1 MRVVFGGASL
11 GPPAGSIMRGKL
23 DGMPVEVGEGSAAAV
38 DMDVCITMLDGMGWA
53 VLLSVPVGLIDVGAD
68 DELGVISGPT
78 AGATELD
85 EGIDVAVSLVA
96 GVATAPLVTGVA
108 ATLLELLAPDA
119 VAVFVPEASVVN
131 VSDAAI
137 PVDPETE
144 VEVVGTAVDAPETED
159 DTLGIEVEAP
169 ETEDDTPGMEVVAP
183 ETEVEAPGTEV
194 MAPEAEVE
202 APETDVELPN
212 AEVNI
217 SGTEVEAPGREVE
230 TPTALLLSEV
240 VVAIVAE
247 PDVEPDVDP
256 VVIAT
261 GTLPVSV
268 DDPERLVSVVE
279 TDPEPSTPEG
289 DAMLDGD
296 TPAGTPVVEVGPVT
310 LGVVIEPLATLVEAG
325 DSPLAVV
332 VVETP
337 TMTGRIS
344 PVVVPVE
351 LGDANVDVKPDATL
365 FAKLEMTEFA
375 TDTKLETSPEDIGSG
390 TTPPDETGVAVI

>member
-11 GPPAGSIMRGKL
+11 GPPAGSIMRGKP
-23 DGMPVEVGEGSAAAV
+23 DGMPVEVGKGSAAAV
-38 DMDVCITMLDGMGWA
+38 DMDVCITILDGMGWA

-68 DELGVISGPT
+68 DELGVTSGPT

-85 EGIDVAVSLVA
+85 ESIDVAVSLVA
-96 GVATAPLVTGVA
+96 GVTTAPLVTGVA
-108 ATLLELLAPDA
+108 TTLLELLAPDA
-119 VAVFVPEASVVN
+119 VAVFVPEASSVVD

-144 VEVVGTAVDAPETED
+144 VEVVGTAVEAPETVDDTLGMEVEAPETED
-159 DTLGIEVEAP
+159 EPPGMEVVAP

-183 ETEVEAPGTEV
+183 E
-194 MAPEAEVE
+194 M
-202 APETDVELPN
+202 DVELPN
-212 AEVNI
+212 AEVDI
-217 SGTEVEAPGREVE
+217 SCMEVEAPGREVE

-247 PDVEPDVDP
+247 PVVEPDIDP
-256 VVIAT
+256 VVIVTA
-261 GTLPVSV
+261 TLPVSV
-268 DDPERLVSVVE
+268 DDSERLVPVVE
-279 TDPEPSTPEG
+279 TDPDPDTPEG
-289 DAMLDGD
+289 DTMLDGD
-296 TPAGTPVVEVGPVT
+296 TPVGTPVVEAGLLT
-310 LGVVIEPLATLVEAG
+310 LDVVIEPLATLVEVD

-332 VVETP
+332 VVEIL
-337 TMTGRIS
+337 TMTGRVP